1 MTDQTVLTQLTRAR
15 TALLIDMPFF
25 GELCLRLKLVE
36 DERVDTMA
44 VDGRNIFY
52 NPKFVASMTL
62 PHTKFVLGHETM
74 HCVYEHLVRRG
85 DRNPKKW
92 NVAGDFV
99 INAALKDS
107 GFDMP
112 PMGLF
117 NPAFAGMST
126 DQIYNLLPEEDGNDG
141 EGNQPLDQLLEGAP
155 GETETLATDW
165 KIATVQAAN
174 SAKAQGKLPSS
185 MDRFIDEILNP
196 KVDWR
201 DQLRRFITEKSKD
214 DYSWM
219 RPNRRFAAS
228 NLFLPSLYSENMGV
242 LVTAIDTS
250 GSIGQ
255 DMLNAFGSE
264 ITAAWNASSPK
275 QLVNIYCDS
284 AVNHV
289 DTFDQHAELTF
300 KMHGGGGTDFRPP
313 FAHVEENSITPACFI
328 YLTDGYGD
336 FPASAPDY
344 PVLWCMTT
352 NVNPPWGE
360 VIRIEV

>member
-1 MTDQTVLTQLTRAR
+1 MTNQAVLTQLTRAR

-25 GELCLRLKLVE
+25 GELCLRLTLVE
-36 DERVDTMA
+36 DPLAKTMA
-44 VDGRNIFY
+44 VDGRSIFY
-52 NPKFVASMTL
+52 NPEFVASLSL
-62 PHTKFVLGHETM
+62 PHTKFVLGHETL

-126 DQIYNLLPEEDGNDG
+126 DQIYNLLPEDPDANDPMDELVESNG
-141 EGNQPLDQLLEGAP
+141 GGDV
-155 GETETLATDW
+155 ETLATDW
-165 KIATVQAAN
+165 KIATIQAAN

-201 DQLRRFITEKSKD
+201 DQLRRFVTEKSKD

-219 RPNRRFAAS
+219 RASRRRQYF
-228 NLFLPSLYSENMGV
+228 PSLYSENMGV

-255 DMLNAFGSE
+255 DVLNAFGSE
-264 ITAAWNASSPK
+264 ITAAWNAVNPK
-275 QLVNIYCDS
+275 QLVNIYCDA

-289 DTFDQHAELTF
+289 DVFEQHAELTF

-313 FAHVEENSITPACFI
+313 FERVEQDGILPACFI
-328 YLTDGYGD
+328 YLTDGYGS
-336 FPASAPDY
+336 FPDSAPDY

-352 NVNPPWGE
+352 DVTPPWGE